1 MMPVLQ
7 IAQNANMTA
16 CNHRL
21 WNYNT
26 L

>member
-1 MMPVLQ
+1 MLHVLQ
-7 IAQNANMTA
+7 IAQKANMTA